1 MNLEAIRNDFP
12 ILKTQCAGRDVVY
25 FDNAATTQKPLPVLQ
40 AAFEYSTHSNGNP
53 HRGAHIFAIAASEAY
68 DGSKET
74 VRRFLNAR
82 STREVIYTRNT
93 TESLNLVARSY
104 GETHLKQG
112 DKILITIAEH
122 HSDLV
127 TWQRV
132 AHKTGA
138 VLEYIYVDKETG
150 HFLPEDLKKIDDP
163 SVKIFAFAEVSNVLG
178 IHFDPKP
185 LIDRAHAHG
194 AVVVLDGAQSAPH
207 RKVDV
212 QDLDCDFFA
221 FSGHKM
227 CAADGIGVLYGKE
240 ELLNDMEPFL
250 LGGDMIDFVE
260 EQETR
265 FAELPAKFE
274 AGTQYVEGAVSLEA
288 AIRYVEAI
296 GFDAIREQ
304 EQKLVRRT
312 LEGMQQ
318 IPHIRIIGPKDPAE
332 KEGLVAFTVDDVH
345 PHDVAQ
351 ILSSEGICIRTG
363 HHCAEPLHRYLGINA
378 SCRASFYFYNTEEEV
393 DYFLEKLKGVRPMM
407 GYGD

>member
-82 STREVIYTRNT
+82 STREIIYTRNT

-150 HFLPEDLKKIDDP
+150 HFLPEDLKR
-163 SVKIFAFAEVSNVLG
+163 S
-178 IHFDPKP
+178 
-185 LIDRAHAHG
+185 
-194 AVVVLDGAQSAPH
+194 
-207 RKVDV
+207 
-212 QDLDCDFFA
+212 
-221 FSGHKM
+221 
-227 CAADGIGVLYGKE
+227 
-240 ELLNDMEPFL
+240 
-250 LGGDMIDFVE
+250 
-260 EQETR
+260 T
-265 FAELPAKFE
+265 
-274 AGTQYVEGAVSLEA
+274 
-288 AIRYVEAI
+288 IR
-296 GFDAIREQ
+296 R
-304 EQKLVRRT
+304 
-312 LEGMQQ
+312 
-318 IPHIRIIGPKDPAE
+318 
-332 KEGLVAFTVDDVH
+332 
-345 PHDVAQ
+345 
-351 ILSSEGICIRTG
+351 
-363 HHCAEPLHRYLGINA
+363 
-378 SCRASFYFYNTEEEV
+378 
-393 DYFLEKLKGVRPMM
+393 
-407 GYGD
+407 